1 MAYKLAQLG
10 ADKVIEAPY
19 KVTGV
24 PLRSLEEDASACIVP
39 LIRVMWTGRW
49 ARSHRSRVRS
59 DGQGQYPRAHQEFGC
74 VPAKFPN
81 SLGSSQCILDHAC
94 EGSPSGNGH
103 PLDAICDDVTPTGRL
118 VRVQMLDGSHRSVRP
133 CLVKPAD
140 DACGRSLVESDDN
153 VPNLVCLR
161 DEQAK
166 GARVLVGAVACPKFE
181 GFKGYGS
188 TCSSL
193 SDYSMID
200 GRASEIDGQAGTR
213 VSVNAD
219 HPPYGVEGLSREDGY
234 GEVVDK
240 TSIQVEDKDGQ
251 GPHEPFLSTT
261 TDQPGDAQED
271 GELTQDQRV
280 DRVTNKDYPED
291 GNDDQRGQQRLHN
304 ASDNKQERKE
314 EYEEDKVNDENKRD
328 TANDKRRYGES
339 GKRYNP
345 YDGSSGSGSDRS
357 RRDKYGGRRS
367 RRRRSPTSDPTSSDS
382 SSDSKGK
389 RPRSSNRVDRSSSE
403 DSDYGVKHR
412 LTGGGHFHPVHRVVR
427 SSRKCDVCATRE
439 CRTKIHYKEY
449 DSAEQMAM
457 KLRPA
462 RRYNGGEDIRSGTT
476 WIEEMERTTEGHSE
490 VVQYLWLKHHTDM
503 DVWGKVTDRDSPPH
517 RCYKSFAYH
526 LERVCRRFRKIYD
539 TDEHLQRANRA
550 FQLCTQ
556 GKDSVHRFAKRLERL
571 STELYH
577 LGAPPL
583 EYMLKWRLYT
593 GLADKELRIKLDDYV
608 SDPKVSYQRFREKVL
623 TKHRRMYQIAK
634 MIDEDYAM
642 GNGYEPEERKRFRSP
657 SHDRKGSKFVQAL
670 LHASDSEDSA
680 SSMRRCHVFAMGQ
693 DKAEF
698 KCYRCLGKGHSAKRC
713 TAEEPRDLDER
724 CLRCGSPGHRLDDC
738 KIQVERATCARC
750 GLAGHLAY
758 VCRGRI
764 KGLTSSRSPSPMRTN
779 RPDKAKVHCA
789 TYSPFRIFTLS
800 GGLQGLEERYH
811 LNLSC
816 KEKMAMVIGDVEIEG
831 ETITALFDTGAELS
845 LVTIST
851 LERLGMDGAIDTT
864 VTPPIVVADGGK
876 LRIYGAVM
884 LRITTPDISIK
895 DQFIVT
901 DDCLTVPLLLGC
913 PTLAKLKTSIH
924 VTSEGT
930 YIQTNV
936 GPVDPIKVK
945 GKVKFSDK
953 VDYFP
958 EEIFQG

>member
-118 VRVQMLDGSHRSVRP
+118 VRVQMLDGSHWSVRP

-240 TSIQVEDKDGQ
+240 TSRREDDYTVMQSGVQLRPLLCHTVTKGTRGSSSSSSNSTTILQAEKGIQVEDKDGQ

-345 YDGSSGSGSDRS
+345 YDGSSG
-357 RRDKYGGRRS
+357 
-367 RRRRSPTSDPTSSDS
+367 
-382 SSDSKGK
+382 
-389 RPRSSNRVDRSSSE
+389 
-403 DSDYGVKHR
+403 
-412 LTGGGHFHPVHRVVR
+412 
-427 SSRKCDVCATRE
+427 
-439 CRTKIHYKEY
+439 I
-449 DSAEQMAM
+449 
-457 KLRPA
+457 
-462 RRYNGGEDIRSGTT
+462 
-476 WIEEMERTTEGHSE
+476 W
-490 VVQYLWLKHHTDM
+490 W
-503 DVWGKVTDRDSPPH
+503 
-517 RCYKSFAYH
+517 
-526 LERVCRRFRKIYD
+526 
-539 TDEHLQRANRA
+539 
-550 FQLCTQ
+550 
-556 GKDSVHRFAKRLERL
+556 
-571 STELYH
+571 
-577 LGAPPL
+577 
-583 EYMLKWRLYT
+583 
-593 GLADKELRIKLDDYV
+593 
-608 SDPKVSYQRFREKVL
+608 
-623 TKHRRMYQIAK
+623 
-634 MIDEDYAM
+634 
-642 GNGYEPEERKRFRSP
+642 
-657 SHDRKGSKFVQAL
+657 
-670 LHASDSEDSA
+670 
-680 SSMRRCHVFAMGQ
+680 
-693 DKAEF
+693 
-698 KCYRCLGKGHSAKRC
+698 
-713 TAEEPRDLDER
+713 
-724 CLRCGSPGHRLDDC
+724 
-738 KIQVERATCARC
+738 
-750 GLAGHLAY
+750 
-758 VCRGRI
+758 
-764 KGLTSSRSPSPMRTN
+764 
-779 RPDKAKVHCA
+779 
-789 TYSPFRIFTLS
+789 
-800 GGLQGLEERYH
+800 
-811 LNLSC
+811 
-816 KEKMAMVIGDVEIEG
+816 KEK
-831 ETITALFDTGAELS
+831 
-845 LVTIST
+845 
-851 LERLGMDGAIDTT
+851 
-864 VTPPIVVADGGK
+864 
-876 LRIYGAVM
+876 
-884 LRITTPDISIK
+884 
-895 DQFIVT
+895 
-901 DDCLTVPLLLGC
+901 
-913 PTLAKLKTSIH
+913 
-924 VTSEGT
+924 
-930 YIQTNV
+930 
-936 GPVDPIKVK
+936 
-945 GKVKFSDK
+945 
-953 VDYFP
+953 
-958 EEIFQG
+958 

>member
-118 VRVQMLDGSHRSVRP
+118 VRVQMLDGSHWSVRP

-367 RRRRSPTSDPTSSDS
+367 
-382 SSDSKGK
+382 
-389 RPRSSNRVDRSSSE
+389 
-403 DSDYGVKHR
+403 
-412 LTGGGHFHPVHRVVR
+412 GGHFHPVRRVVR

-462 RRYNGGEDIRSGTT
+462 RR
-476 WIEEMERTTEGHSE
+476 
-490 VVQYLWLKHHTDM
+490 
-503 DVWGKVTDRDSPPH
+503 
-517 RCYKSFAYH
+517 CYKSFAYH

-550 FQLCTQ
+550 FQL
-556 GKDSVHRFAKRLERL
+556 
-571 STELYH
+571 Y
-577 LGAPPL
+577 
-583 EYMLKWRLYT
+583 
-593 GLADKELRIKLDDYV
+593 
-608 SDPKVSYQRFREKVL
+608 PKVSYQRFREKVL

-642 GNGYEPEERKRFRSP
+642 GNGVLVMTEKDRSLYK
-657 SHDRKGSKFVQAL
+657 HFYM
-670 LHASDSEDSA
+670 H
-680 SSMRRCHVFAMGQ
+680 
-693 DKAEF
+693 
-698 KCYRCLGKGHSAKRC
+698 
-713 TAEEPRDLDER
+713 
-724 CLRCGSPGHRLDDC
+724 
-738 KIQVERATCARC
+738 
-750 GLAGHLAY
+750 
-758 VCRGRI
+758 
-764 KGLTSSRSPSPMRTN
+764 
-779 RPDKAKVHCA
+779 
-789 TYSPFRIFTLS
+789 
-800 GGLQGLEERYH
+800 
-811 LNLSC
+811 
-816 KEKMAMVIGDVEIEG
+816 
-831 ETITALFDTGAELS
+831 
-845 LVTIST
+845 
-851 LERLGMDGAIDTT
+851 
-864 VTPPIVVADGGK
+864 PIVK
-876 LRIYGAVM
+876 IRQAV
-884 LRITTPDISIK
+884 
-895 DQFIVT
+895 
-901 DDCLTVPLLLGC
+901 CEG
-913 PTLAKLKTSIH
+913 
-924 VTSEGT
+924 VTSL
-930 YIQTNV
+930 
-936 GPVDPIKVK
+936 PW
-945 GKVKFSDK
+945 GKIRPSSSAIAAWRENQRSDVFK
-953 VDYFP
+953 ESIPY
-958 EEIFQG
+958 EN